1 MGKKDPLWMSLLVLT
16 VVVFGPSVKAARF
29 RHPLTVSDMSTF
41 ASPHNYGSYGYG
53 YMSGAGTPE
62 RYSDLANR
70 YAYRTKSYEPEV
82 EEVASELNELPVVA
96 RRSLS
101 DSYYTRKLRREKE
114 LSALFEKIASQYP
127 DLANQMGSGNGKK
140 LSLDNLFGLT
150 VFGQPRMGKK

>member
-16 VVVFGPSVKAARF
+16 VVVFGPSVKAA
-29 RHPLTVSDMSTF
+29 
-41 ASPHNYGSYGYG
+41 SYGYG

-114 LSALFEKIASQYP
+114 LSALFEKIANQYP
-127 DLANQMGSGNGKK
+127 DLANQMGNGNGKK

>member
-1 MGKKDPLWMSLLVLT
+1 MGKKDPLWMSILVLT
-16 VVVFGPSVKAARF
+16 VVVFGPSVKAA
-29 RHPLTVSDMSTF
+29 
-41 ASPHNYGSYGYG
+41 SYGYG

-82 EEVASELNELPVVA
+82 EEVASELNSEPVVA

-114 LSALFEKIASQYP
+114 LSALFEKIAKEYP
-127 DLANQMGSGNGKK
+127 DLVNQGLYNGKK
-140 LSLDNLFGLT
+140 PTLDNLFGLT

>member
-1 MGKKDPLWMSLLVLT
+1 MSILVLT

-82 EEVASELNELPVVA
+82 EEVASELNSEPVAVA

-101 DSYYTRKLRREKE
+101 DSYYTRKLRRQKE
-114 LSALFEKIASQYP
+114 LSTLFEKIAKEYP
-127 DLANQMGSGNGKK
+127 DLANQGLYNGKK
-140 LSLDNLFGLT
+140 LTLDNLFGLT